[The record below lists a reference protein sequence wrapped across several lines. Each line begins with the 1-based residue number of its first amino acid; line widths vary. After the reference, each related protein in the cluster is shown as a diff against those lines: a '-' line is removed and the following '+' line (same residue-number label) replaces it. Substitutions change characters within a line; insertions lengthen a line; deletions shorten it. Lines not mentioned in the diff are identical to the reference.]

1 MTKEEMIEFLSK
13 SETESK
19 KVISA
24 VELWYPIQHKE
35 LLTDLIQK
43 ILVETFD
50 HEADQF
56 NMILEI
62 NEQNVF
68 LNDIQLGEPWTTDEG
83 KTWELRIDGDLIRE
97 MSLYELTEYIPIDS
111 ELYQFRLWI
120 EHPFVKDMRN
130 NLQEK
135 YNLKEGKWNEQTHNV
150 L

>member
-1 MTKEEMIEFLSK
+1 MTKEELIGFLSK

-19 KVISA
+19 KVIA
-24 VELWYPIQHKE
+24 AIELWHPIQHRE
-35 LLTDLIQK
+35 LLTDLVSE
-43 ILVETFD
+43 ILLETYD

-56 NMILEI
+56 NMVLEI
-62 NEQNVF
+62 NAQNVF
-68 LNDIQLGEPWTTDEG
+68 LNDIQLGEPWTTDNG

-120 EHPFVKDMRN
+120 EHPFVKEMRS

-135 YNLKEGKWNEQTHNV
+135 YNLKEGK
-150 L
+150 

>member
-1 MTKEEMIEFLSK
+1 MMNS
-13 SETESK
+13 TENTEAK
-19 KVISA
+19 KVIA
-24 VELWYPIQHKE
+24 AIEIWYPIQHKE
-35 LLTDLIQK
+35 LLTHLIEK
-43 ILVETFD
+43 ILLETYD
-50 HEADQF
+50 NEADQF

-62 NEQNVF
+62 NAQNVF
-68 LNDIQLGEPWTTDEG
+68 LNDIQLGEPWTTDSG

-135 YNLKEGKWNEQTHNV
+135 YNLKEGK
-150 L
+150 

>member
-1 MTKEEMIEFLSK
+1 MNENNKTRCRFGFDGNVKDVKPEA
-13 SETESK
+13 K
-19 KVISA
+19 KVVAGI
-24 VELWYPIQHKE
+24 EIFYPIQHKE
-35 LLTDLIQK
+35 LLTHLIEK
-43 ILVETFD
+43 ILLETYD

-68 LNDIQLGEPWTTDEG
+68 LNDMQLGEPWTTDDR

-111 ELYQFRLWI
+111 ELYQFRLQI
-120 EHPFVKDMRN
+120 EHPFVKDMRS

-135 YNLKEGKWNEQTHNV
+135 YNLKEGK
-150 L
+150 

>member
-1 MTKEEMIEFLSK
+1 MMNS
-13 SETESK
+13 TENTEAK
-19 KVISA
+19 KVIA
-24 VELWYPIQHKE
+24 AIEIWYPIQHKE
-35 LLTDLIQK
+35 LLTHLIEK
-43 ILVETFD
+43 ILLETYD
-50 HEADQF
+50 NEADQF

-68 LNDIQLGEPWTTDEG
+68 LNDIQLGEPWTSDNG

-97 MSLYELTEYIPIDS
+97 MSLYELTEYIPINS

-135 YNLKEGKWNEQTHNV
+135 YNLKEGK
-150 L
+150 